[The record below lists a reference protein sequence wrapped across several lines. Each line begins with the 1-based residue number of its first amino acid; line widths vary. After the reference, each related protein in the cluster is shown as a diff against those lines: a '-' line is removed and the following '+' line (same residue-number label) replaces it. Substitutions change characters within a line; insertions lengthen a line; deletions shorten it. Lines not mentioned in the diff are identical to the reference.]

1 MARSRRSAR
10 AAQSATDVS
19 VRSRSSTSAG
29 LSQLGCVRSAAASE
43 SPRHRAV
50 ETETGS
56 TSGRVSFRL
65 LFVTERLV
73 DVQPTS
79 RRPEQRT
86 ASALYGRRAF
96 AALVV
101 VAALF
106 AVRATAPREVELGDA
121 LQDFITLSTSV
132 LIESLPFV
140 MLGIGLSVVVQLWVP
155 QRVLFGMLPRTPVL
169 RRASLSLLGVLLP
182 VCECG
187 NVPLARGLVVRGV
200 AVPDAITFLLAA
212 PILNPITIVV
222 TYQAFGFSDGILFW
236 RVLGGFLIANF
247 VGWLFSR
254 HNRPEDLLTSRFQES
269 CHVHSHPPNQDRNVQ
284 ALRMFGAEASAILPA
299 LVVGCAVAGFIQVAV
314 SRDLLLT
321 LGQNPV
327 WSVLALM
334 GLAFVIA
341 ICSTVDA
348 FFVLSLGS
356 MFTPGAV
363 IAFLVFGPMIDI
375 KMLALLRTTFTAS
388 TLVLLTADVALLAAV
403 LGLGVNLAL

>member
-1 MARSRRSAR
+1 
-10 AAQSATDVS
+10 
-19 VRSRSSTSAG
+19 
-29 LSQLGCVRSAAASE
+29 
-43 SPRHRAV
+43 
-50 ETETGS
+50 
-56 TSGRVSFRL
+56 
-65 LFVTERLV
+65 VTERLV
-73 DVQPTS
+73 AAEPIS
-79 RRPEQRT
+79 HRPAPAT
-86 ASALYGRRAF
+86 ASVLHVRRALC
-96 AALVV
+96 AVLVV
-101 VAALF
+101 ASLF
-106 AVRATAPREVELGDA
+106 AIRVTAPREIAFTDA
-121 LQDFITLSTSV
+121 LQDFITLSISV

-169 RRASLSLLGVLLP
+169 RRAALSLFGVLLP

-187 NVPLARGLVVRGV
+187 NVPLARGLVVRGI

-222 TYQAFGFSDGILFW
+222 TYQAFGFSNGILFW

-247 VGWLFSR
+247 VGWLFGR
-254 HNRPEDLLTSRFQES
+254 HSRPEDLLTPRFQDS
-269 CHVHSHPPNQDRNVQ
+269 CKVHSHVPNQDRGVQ
-284 ALRMFGAEASAILPA
+284 ALRMFGAEMNAMLPA

-356 MFTPGAV
+356 LFTPGAV
-363 IAFLVFGPMIDI
+363 VAFLVFGPIIDI

-388 TLVLLTADVALLAAV
+388 TLVLLTTVVASLTAV
-403 LGLGVNLAL
+403 MGLVVNVAV

>member
-1 MARSRRSAR
+1 
-10 AAQSATDVS
+10 
-19 VRSRSSTSAG
+19 
-29 LSQLGCVRSAAASE
+29 
-43 SPRHRAV
+43 
-50 ETETGS
+50 
-56 TSGRVSFRL
+56 
-65 LFVTERLV
+65 
-73 DVQPTS
+73 
-79 RRPEQRT
+79 
-86 ASALYGRRAF
+86 
-96 AALVV
+96 
-101 VAALF
+101 
-106 AVRATAPREVELGDA
+106 
-121 LQDFITLSTSV
+121 
-132 LIESLPFV
+132 
-140 MLGIGLSVVVQLWVP
+140 MLGIGLSVAVQLWVP
-155 QRVLFGMLPRTPVL
+155 QRVLFGVLPRTPVL
-169 RRASLSLLGVLLP
+169 RRAALSLLGVMLP

-222 TYQAFGFSDGILFW
+222 TYQAFGFSDGILFC
-236 RVLGGFLIANF
+236 RVLGGFLIANL

-254 HNRPEDLLTSRFQES
+254 HSRPEDLLTPRFQDS
-269 CHVHSHPPNQDRNVQ
+269 CRVHSHAHEQYRGVQ
-284 ALRMFGAEASAILPA
+284 ALRMFGAEMNAMLPA

-356 MFTPGAV
+356 LFTPGAV
-363 IAFLVFGPMIDI
+363 VAFLVFGPMIDI

-388 TLVLLTADVALLAAV
+388 TLILLTTVVALLTAVMGLA
-403 LGLGVNLAL
+403 VNLAL

>member
-1 MARSRRSAR
+1 
-10 AAQSATDVS
+10 
-19 VRSRSSTSAG
+19 
-29 LSQLGCVRSAAASE
+29 
-43 SPRHRAV
+43 
-50 ETETGS
+50 
-56 TSGRVSFRL
+56 
-65 LFVTERLV
+65 VTERLV

-79 RRPEQRT
+79 RRPEPRAT
-86 ASALYGRRAF
+86 SALYWRRAF

-106 AVRATAPREVELGDA
+106 AIRVTAPSEIELGDA
-121 LQDFITLSTSV
+121 LQDFITLSASV

-155 QRVLFGMLPRTPVL
+155 QRVLFGILPRTPVL

-212 PILNPITIVV
+212 PILNPITILV

-236 RVLGGFLIANF
+236 RVLGGFLIANL

-269 CHVHSHPPNQDRNVQ
+269 CHVHSHAPNLDRNVR

-388 TLVLLTADVALLAAV
+388 ALVLLTADVALLAAV